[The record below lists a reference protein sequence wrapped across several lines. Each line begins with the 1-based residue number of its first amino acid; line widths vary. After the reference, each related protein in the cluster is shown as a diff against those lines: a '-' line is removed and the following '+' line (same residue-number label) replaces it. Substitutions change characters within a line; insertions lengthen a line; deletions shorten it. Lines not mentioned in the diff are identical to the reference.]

1 MGTLQA
7 QFLNFANF
15 RAAWEKVATNQGCA
29 GVDGET
35 IAQFGQSL
43 ERNLARLHQRVM
55 EGSYRPMPLRHLI
68 VPKRKG
74 GWRNLGVP
82 TVRDRIVQQALLQV
96 LHPVMEPQ
104 FEDCSFAYRPGRSHL
119 AAVRQVGLWRDRGY
133 EWVLDAD
140 VVNYFGEI
148 GHARLF
154 AEVKERINQP
164 WLLAL
169 VEAWVG
175 AGLLTQGGILLPI
188 AGVPQGSPISPIL
201 SNIYLDDFDQ
211 ALSGQGWKL
220 VRFADDFVLMA
231 RSRQQLGEGRAQ
243 VAKLLES
250 MGLQLHP
257 DKTRM
262 THFDQGFRFLGHA
275 FVGDLIVPLH
285 PPIAQS
291 EMTQGSVIPV
301 QAGSPDQAMR
311 LVYADAPAAMT
322 EMQRA
327 MLESLKR
334 QGKPIPPPM
343 FVVLGYG
350 VRSDKGVAIES
361 DEQLWEPGMST
372 LYLVQ
377 QGTTLRKDQ
386 GRFLI
391 KPPQESE
398 VEVPIREVERVLVFG
413 NVQITT
419 AVISSCLELQIPVVF
434 LSQLGQ
440 YKGHLWSAERS
451 SLVVETAQFQRQ
463 QDQPFKLAIARE
475 MVRGKLWNSKQLLLR
490 LNRKRQLPEVA
501 AAIESLTQAMGAVG
515 LPENTGTLDQ
525 IRGYEGAGAAR
536 YFVALGKL
544 IVDSGFELTERNY
557 HPPKDPMNSLLSF
570 GYTLLLNTVVSLL
583 LAEGLNPYLGN
594 LHGAER
600 AKAYLAF
607 DLMEEF
613 RSPIVDTLVMKLVN
627 QKVLKPTD
635 FSWFTEE
642 GGTYLVESARR
653 VFLRQFEAR
662 MSLKTT
668 HPDVQGQVSYR
679 RVIQLQVQR
688 YRKAVL
694 GNMGYEAFL
703 RS

>member
-1 MGTLQA
+1 M
-7 QFLNFANF
+7 QFA
-15 RAAWEKVATNQGCA
+15 C
-29 GVDGET
+29 
-35 IAQFGQSL
+35 S
-43 ERNLARLHQRVM
+43 
-55 EGSYRPMPLRHLI
+55 
-68 VPKRKG
+68 
-74 GWRNLGVP
+74 VP

-104 FEDCSFAYRPGRSHL
+104 FEECSFAYRPGRSHL

-188 AGVPQGSPISPIL
+188 EGVPQGSPISPIL

-243 VAKLLES
+243 VAKLLDS

-291 EMTQGSVIPV
+291 GMTQGSVIPV

-334 QGKPIPPPM
+334 QGKPIP
-343 FVVLGYG
+343 
-350 VRSDKGVAIES
+350 
-361 DEQLWEPGMST
+361 Q
-372 LYLVQ
+372 
-377 QGTTLRKDQ
+377 
-386 GRFLI
+386 
-391 KPPQESE
+391 
-398 VEVPIREVERVLVFG
+398 
-413 NVQITT
+413 
-419 AVISSCLELQIPVVF
+419 
-434 LSQLGQ
+434 
-440 YKGHLWSAERS
+440 
-451 SLVVETAQFQRQ
+451 
-463 QDQPFKLAIARE
+463 
-475 MVRGKLWNSKQLLLR
+475 
-490 LNRKRQLPEVA
+490 
-501 AAIESLTQAMGAVG
+501 
-515 LPENTGTLDQ
+515 
-525 IRGYEGAGAAR
+525 
-536 YFVALGKL
+536 
-544 IVDSGFELTERNY
+544 
-557 HPPKDPMNSLLSF
+557 
-570 GYTLLLNTVVSLL
+570 
-583 LAEGLNPYLGN
+583 
-594 LHGAER
+594 
-600 AKAYLAF
+600 
-607 DLMEEF
+607 
-613 RSPIVDTLVMKLVN
+613 
-627 QKVLKPTD
+627 
-635 FSWFTEE
+635 
-642 GGTYLVESARR
+642 
-653 VFLRQFEAR
+653 
-662 MSLKTT
+662 
-668 HPDVQGQVSYR
+668 
-679 RVIQLQVQR
+679 
-688 YRKAVL
+688 
-694 GNMGYEAFL
+694 
-703 RS
+703 